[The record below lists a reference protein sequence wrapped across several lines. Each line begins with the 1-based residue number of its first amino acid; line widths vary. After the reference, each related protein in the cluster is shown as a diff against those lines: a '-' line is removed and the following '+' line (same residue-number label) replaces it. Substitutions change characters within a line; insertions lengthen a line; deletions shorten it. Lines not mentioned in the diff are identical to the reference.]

1 MRHLTTRNRG
11 LAGTVL
17 VYKIAGALAARG
29 ASLEDVHRTAAW
41 VSENVATV
49 GASLGHVHVPG
60 TAPLTTNIAS
70 DELEVGM
77 GIHNESGSSRVS
89 PIPTLSELI
98 KNMLNLLT
106 SVDDP
111 ERSFLPFKGGD
122 NVVLL
127 VNNLGGVNELEL
139 GGIAAEARKQLGQQ
153 GFKIARILSGTFM
166 VRALKHYCAWP

>member
-1 MRHLTTRNRG
+1 
-11 LAGTVL
+11 L

-29 ASLEDVHRTAAW
+29 ASLDDVHRTAAW

-60 TAPLTTNIAS
+60 TAPLTTNLAS

-77 GIHNESGSSRVS
+77 GIHNESGSNHVS
-89 PIPTLSELI
+89 PIPSLSELI
-98 KNMLNLLT
+98 KNMLSLLT

-111 ERSFLPFKGGD
+111 ERSFLPFKGSD

-139 GGIAAEARKQLGQQ
+139 GGIAAEARKQLSERGL
-153 GFKIARILSGTFM
+153 KIVRILSGTFM
-166 VRALKHYCAWP
+166 VRLMKYRSV